1 MLFHKKL
8 YLDDEIS
15 KNKRTIIRKLK
26 HNKLALN
33 VYVMV
38 LAENENEEI
47 DIYPAYVLLQ
57 KAYKDR
63 ELTVV
68 GLASDMSNSKDLLVK
83 MTEDC
88 IRMTGK
94 VSLKEYF
101 SI

>member
-15 KNKRTIIRKLK
+15 KDKRKILSKLK
-26 HNKLALN
+26 HNKLTFN

-38 LAENENEEI
+38 LADSECDQLE
-47 DIYPAYVLLQ
+47 IYPSYVLLQ
-57 KAYKDR
+57 KIYKEK
-63 ELTVV
+63 ELMVV
-68 GLASDMSNSKDLLVK
+68 GLASEMGSAKDLLVK

-88 IRMTGK
+88 LRETGN

-101 SI
+101 RT